1 MGRVDKWLLRVCWV
15 LQVVVW
21 VTNQMAY
28 GTQNGSALVMPF
40 LWILYRF
47 GGEIVEDFRDL
58 AGSRREEEHKG
69 LKGRNARGV
78 KRRGRSGEKRR
89 AA

>member
-1 MGRVDKWLLRVCWV
+1 MSGIDKWLLRVCWT

-47 GGEIVEDFRDL
+47 GGEIVEDFCDL
-58 AGSRREEEHKG
+58 AGSRKKEEHKA
-69 LKGRNARGV
+69 LKGWSAHDV
-78 KRRGRSGEKRR
+78 KHHKKGR

>member
-1 MGRVDKWLLRVCWV
+1 MNRIDRWLLRICWM

-58 AGSRREEEHKG
+58 AGSRKSERKHKDF
-69 LKGRNARGV
+69 KIWSAYDV
-78 KRRGRSGEKRR
+78 KYRIKKRR